1 MITSTRGVIHII
13 LRTGHVTPRPRP
25 LEARLQGGGHA
36 MARVMVG
43 SGGEVGELR
52 GGEVLI
58 AGVMA
63 VMSPSLPNLRMD

>member
-1 MITSTRGVIHII
+1 MFTSTRGVKHAV
-13 LRTGHVTPRPRP
+13 LRTGHVTPGPGP

-36 MARVMVG
+36 MTRVMVG
-43 SGGEVGELR
+43 SGGEVGQLW

-63 VMSPSLPNLRMD
+63 VMSPSLSNLRMD

>member
-1 MITSTRGVIHII
+1 MITSIRGVKHII
-13 LRTGHVTPRPRP
+13 VSTGHVTARP
-25 LEARLQGGGHA
+25 LEARLQGGRHT
-36 MARVMVG
+36 MTRVMVG

-52 GGEVLI
+52 GGEVFI

>member
-1 MITSTRGVIHII
+1 MITSTRGVKHTI
-13 LRTGHVTPRPRP
+13 LRPGHVTPGPGP
-25 LEARLQGGGHA
+25 LEARLEGGGHA
-36 MARVMVG
+36 MTRVMVG

-52 GGEVLI
+52 GGEVFI